1 MADRWI
7 QRWTAIGTSGK
18 QYTVAMDRVGNFGC
32 SCPAWTFSKVRP
44 KPDCQHIMQKQR
56 ELAGTHPFPTIP
68 PIPPIPRFLSG
79 RMRQSE
85 PEIQNILLSR
95 VMNVDMTAIERRILE
110 VQGNQSITFT
120 VQPVDA
126 NGDPVGPPLSATEE
140 IRIVPG
146 AAQEFRVSGYNGFLE
161 QKHKKKT
168 KKEKIAKKPV
178 RAIELEK

>member
-1 MADRWI
+1 MADRWV

-68 PIPPIPRFLSG
+68 TIPPIPRFAPRIELINNQTLSVT
-79 RMRQSE
+79 
-85 PEIQNILLSR
+85 I
-95 VMNVDMTAIERRILE
+95 
-110 VQGNQSITFT
+110 
-120 VQPVDA
+120 QPVDA
-126 NGDPVGPPLSATEE
+126 NGDPVGPPLSATQQ
-140 IRIVPG
+140 INIVPG
-146 AAQEFRVSGYNGFLE
+146 GPQSFKASVNYEEVLQGRRL
-161 QKHKKKT
+161 KP
-168 KKEKIAKKPV
+168 KKEKIAKKPI